1 MEVMLHLI
9 ATWGLLVVFASVLLD
24 QGGIPVPAYPLIIV
38 TTAVAIHNDES
49 TFAIFLVATLAAV
62 LADWAWFLGGRRF
75 GNTLVRLMC
84 KLSLS
89 PDSCVMRT
97 RGVYGRW
104 GPASLIVAKFVPG
117 FAAVATTLAGQTGTK
132 TRTFLFYDAIG
143 AALWAGGAVVLGI
156 VFEDAVEDVL
166 LALENLGHLAVPV
179 LLGLIAA
186 FIAWKWWRRRR
197 FLRALRMARI
207 SPAELDALI
216 ASGSSPLILDV
227 RDATQRE
234 NTGWI
239 PGAMLVRTP
248 DEAHPSPQGEVI
260 VYCDCPNEISA
271 AVLAHALRARGFHKV
286 RPLAGGFD
294 AWRAEGRAIEGG
306 LS

>member
-1 MEVMLHLI
+1 MDAMLQLI
-9 ATWGLLVVFASVLLD
+9 AAWGLLVVFAAVLLD
-24 QGGIPVPAYPLIIV
+24 QGGIPVPAYPLVIV
-38 TTAVAIHNDES
+38 TTAVAVHHDES
-49 TFAIFLVATLAAV
+49 TFAIFVVATGAAV
-62 LADWAWFLGGRRF
+62 LADWAWFLGGRKF

-104 GPASLIVAKFVPG
+104 GPASLVVAKFVPG

-132 TRTFLFYDAIG
+132 TRTFLLYDGLG

-166 LALENLGHLAVPV
+166 RALEDLGTHAVPV
-179 LLGLIAA
+179 LLGLVLA
-186 FIAWKWWRRRR
+186 FVAWKWWRRQR

-227 RDATQRE
+227 RDAMQRE
-234 NTGWI
+234 STGWI
-239 PGAMLVRTP
+239 PGALLVHTP
-248 DEAHPSPQGEVI
+248 DEAHAPAHGEVV
-260 VYCDCPNEISA
+260 VYCDCPNEVSA
-271 AVLAHALRARGFHKV
+271 AVLAHALRARGFRKV

-294 AWRAEGRAIEGG
+294 AWRAEGRAVEGG
-306 LS
+306 A

>member
-1 MEVMLHLI
+1 MDAMLQLI

-24 QGGIPVPAYPLIIV
+24 QGGIPVPAYPLVIV
-38 TTAVAIHNDES
+38 TTAVAVHHGES

-132 TRTFLFYDAIG
+132 TRTFLFFDAIG
-143 AALWAGGAVVLGI
+143 AALWAGGAVLLGI

-166 LALENLGHLAVPV
+166 NALENTGHFALPV
-179 LLGLIAA
+179 VLGLIIA
-186 FIAWKWWRRRR
+186 FVAWKWWRRQR

-227 RDATQRE
+227 REKGQHDS
-234 NTGWI
+234 TGWI

-248 DEAHPSPQGEVI
+248 DEAQAPPHGEVI

-271 AVLAHALRARGFHKV
+271 AVLAHALKARGFRHV
-286 RPLAGGFD
+286 RPLAGGFE
-294 AWRAEGRAIEGG
+294 AWRAEGRAVEGG
-306 LS
+306 G